1 VVAVKQREL
10 AGRQKELFHFIR
22 KNPGTHLRELQRR
35 LSVSSMGNLEYHI
48 VTLQKLKLVVEKTEG
63 GYKRYYP
70 VHGAVANKE
79 LLSFLRQK
87 IPRRIAIL
95 ILESMRRQGH
105 FSIEGGEEDEGK
117 SESGGDVERT
127 KSEEGKKKPPDD
139 PGKAGEEQAPS
150 DCGMT
155 PFELMGELG
164 LSPSAL
170 SYYLSKMRKKGVLRK
185 EKQGKNVFYI
195 VEKPEE
201 VLKLIISYR
210 EGFMDGLVDSFMDA
224 WGL

>member
-1 VVAVKQREL
+1 MVALKQKEL
-10 AGRQKELFHFIR
+10 AGRQKEIFHFIK

-35 LSVSSMGNLEYHI
+35 LSVSSMGNLEHHMG
-48 VTLQKLKLVVEKTEG
+48 TLKRLDLVVEKSEG

-79 LLSFLRQK
+79 LLAFLRQK
-87 IPRRIAIL
+87 VPRRIVIL
-95 ILESMRRQGH
+95 ILEKMRKDGCL
-105 FSIEGGEEDEGK
+105 ELGVEDEG
-117 SESGGDVERT
+117 SPGDPEQGG
-127 KSEEGKKKPPDD
+127 KEEGSP
-139 PGKAGEEQAPS
+139 

-185 EKQGKNVFYI
+185 EKHGKNVFYI

-210 EGFMDGLVDSFMDA
+210 ESFVDNLVNSFMDT